1 MVDYWDWTLIDNDW
15 STVINAKMFFMYS
28 RMVLYTCIC
37 TLLSKSSLL
46 EEINPFNL
54 WRVQLGVSSRRL
66 IKKNIGNSRLHCG
79 HLGWALI
86 AEVMNNKMPS
96 NFSKLGLI
104 GMVDGECTGKDLIGA
119 CCDELTWA
127 RRAFFRAN
135 EQLVG
140 GVVRTSQW
148 CYNYCW
154 YRESLWWM
162 GILSIIWRDI
172 LRWYSS
178 VGWIDMGKFL
188 V

>member
-46 EEINPFNL
+46 EEINPFDL

-119 CCDELTWA
+119 CCDELAWA
-127 RRAFFRAN
+127 RRAFFPSKWAIGWWCGSHQPVML
-135 EQLVG
+135 QLLLVSWII
-140 GVVRTSQW
+140 VVDGNPEHNMKRHTKVILF
-148 CYNYCW
+148 CRVNW
-154 YRESLWWM
+154 Y
-162 GILSIIWRDI
+162 G
-172 LRWYSS
+172 
-178 VGWIDMGKFL
+178 
-188 V
+188 